1 MSLFGSGKTANLP
14 TSPVATVIVPSTKV
28 ISDQIIINK
37 NSAINFCITTLL
49 QLSIATTDFAKSVM
63 SVLQENTVVQQA
75 KTKEL
80 INLPLLSVPSLKE
93 KGKKKK
99 KGEEKVEYE
108 NSVQVQAYQ
117 DSNQQIGAQRS
128 FIQQELS
135 SAQQRAQAN
144 QKVVNSSFSESLQV
158 IQAACALLEML
169 EQLTIK
175 ANLTRPAG

>member
-1 MSLFGSGKTANLP
+1 MPLYSSGKTASLP
-14 TSPVATVIVPSTKV
+14 TSPVATIIVPSTKV
-28 ISDQIIINK
+28 RADEIIINK
-37 NSAINFCITTLL
+37 NSAINFCISTLL

-63 SVLQENTVVQQA
+63 TVLQENTVVQQA

-80 INLPLLSVPSLKE
+80 INLPMLSVPSLEAKDQNSD
-93 KGKKKK
+93 KP
-99 KGEEKVEYE
+99 EYK
-108 NSVQVQAYQ
+108 NSVEVQSYQ

-144 QKVVNSSFSESLQV
+144 QKIVNSSFSESLQV